1 MEDLSGK
8 IMRVR
13 SLLKEAAPLLVA
25 FSGGVD
31 STLLLKL
38 ALDEV
43 DAEGVV
49 AATAHGDVHTA
60 EELEAARAAAARLGV
75 RHLVVHT
82 NELAIPGFAANPPER
97 CFLCRSEMY
106 ALLVEL
112 ARREGMATVVDGA
125 NRDDGAD
132 YRPGMR
138 AAAALGVR
146 SPLAEAGIGK
156 AEVREWA
163 RRLGLPNWDLPA
175 SPCLASRFP
184 YGEPLTTAKLQVVA
198 EAEGFLREQGFPT
211 VRVRHHGDTARIEV
225 PDAEI
230 SRMADESLRRGIVRR
245 LRGLGYLYVA
255 LDLRGFRSGGL
266 NEGLPAPDWSNEGLS
281 AFGCLNQ
288 GLPAPGGREEEE

>member
-1 MEDLSGK
+1 MDGLAD
-8 IMRVR
+8 RVER
-13 SLLKEAAPLLVA
+13 LRTLLREAAPLLVA

-43 DAEGVV
+43 GPQAILAV
-49 AATAHGDVHTA
+49 TAHGDVHTA

-75 RHLVVHT
+75 RHLVIRT
-82 NELAIPGFAANPPER
+82 NELAIPGFATNPPER

-106 ALLVEL
+106 GMLVEL
-112 ARREGMATVVDGA
+112 AAAEGMATVVDGV

-156 AEVREWA
+156 AEVRELA
-163 RRLGLPNWDLPA
+163 RRSALTNWDLPA

-184 YGEPLTTAKLQVVA
+184 YGEPITAAKLQVVA
-198 EAEGFLREQGFPT
+198 EGERFLRTLGFSA
-211 VRVRHHGDTARIEV
+211 VRLRHHGDVARLEV
-225 PDAEI
+225 PGPEI
-230 SRMADESLRRGIVRR
+230 SRAADESVRR
-245 LRGLGYLYVA
+245 AIVKRLRELGYLYVT
-255 LDLRGFRSGGL
+255 LDLSGFRSGSL
-266 NEGLPAPDWSNEGLS
+266 NEVFPPA
-281 AFGCLNQ
+281 A
-288 GLPAPGGREEEE
+288 GREET

>member
-1 MEDLSGK
+1 MDGLAD
-8 IMRVR
+8 RVER
-13 SLLKEAAPLLVA
+13 LRTLLREAAPLLVA

-43 DAEGVV
+43 GPQAILAV
-49 AATAHGDVHTA
+49 TAHGDVHTA

-75 RHLVVHT
+75 RHLVIRT
-82 NELAIPGFAANPPER
+82 NELAIPGFATNPPER

-106 ALLVEL
+106 GMLVEL
-112 ARREGMATVVDGA
+112 AAAEGMATVVDGV

-156 AEVREWA
+156 AEVRELA
-163 RRLGLPNWDLPA
+163 RRSALTNWDLPA

-184 YGEPLTTAKLQVVA
+184 YGEPITAAKLQVVA
-198 EAEGFLREQGFPT
+198 EGERFLRTLGFSA
-211 VRVRHHGDTARIEV
+211 VRLRHHGEVARLEV
-225 PDAEI
+225 PGPEI
-230 SRMADESLRRGIVRR
+230 SRAADESVRR
-245 LRGLGYLYVA
+245 AIVKRLRELGYLYVT
-255 LDLRGFRSGGL
+255 LDLSGFRSGSL
-266 NEGLPAPDWSNEGLS
+266 NEVFPPA
-281 AFGCLNQ
+281 A
-288 GLPAPGGREEEE
+288 GREET

>member
-1 MEDLSGK
+1 MDGLAD
-8 IMRVR
+8 RVER
-13 SLLKEAAPLLVA
+13 LRTLLREAAPLLVA

-43 DAEGVV
+43 GPQAILAV
-49 AATAHGDVHTA
+49 TAHGDVHTA

-75 RHLVVHT
+75 RHLVIRT
-82 NELAIPGFAANPPER
+82 NELAIPGFATNPPER

-106 ALLVEL
+106 GMLVEL
-112 ARREGMATVVDGA
+112 AAAEGMATVVDGV

-156 AEVREWA
+156 AEVRELA
-163 RRLGLPNWDLPA
+163 RRSALTNWDLPA

-184 YGEPLTTAKLQVVA
+184 YGEPITAAKLQVVA
-198 EAEGFLREQGFPT
+198 EGERFLRTLGFSA
-211 VRVRHHGDTARIEV
+211 VRLRHHGDVARIEV
-225 PDAEI
+225 PGPEI
-230 SRMADESLRRGIVRR
+230 SRAADESVRR
-245 LRGLGYLYVA
+245 AIVKRLRELGYLYVT
-255 LDLRGFRSGGL
+255 LDLSGFRSGSL
-266 NEGLPAPDWSNEGLS
+266 NEVFPPA
-281 AFGCLNQ
+281 A
-288 GLPAPGGREEEE
+288 GREET

>member
-1 MEDLSGK
+1 MDGLAD
-8 IMRVR
+8 RVER
-13 SLLKEAAPLLVA
+13 LRTLLREAAPLLVA

-43 DAEGVV
+43 GPQAILAV
-49 AATAHGDVHTA
+49 TAHGDVHTA

-75 RHLVVHT
+75 RHLVIRT
-82 NELAIPGFAANPPER
+82 NELAIPGFATNPPER

-106 ALLVEL
+106 GMLVEL
-112 ARREGMATVVDGA
+112 AAAEGMATVVDGV

-156 AEVREWA
+156 AEVRELA
-163 RRLGLPNWDLPA
+163 RRSALTNWDLPA

-184 YGEPLTTAKLQVVA
+184 YGEPITAAKLQVVA
-198 EAEGFLREQGFPT
+198 EGERFLRTLGFSA
-211 VRVRHHGDTARIEV
+211 VRLRHHGDVARLEV
-225 PDAEI
+225 TGPEI
-230 SRMADESLRRGIVRR
+230 SRAADESVRR
-245 LRGLGYLYVA
+245 AIVKRLRELGYLYVT
-255 LDLRGFRSGGL
+255 LDLSGFRSGSL
-266 NEGLPAPDWSNEGLS
+266 NEVFPPA
-281 AFGCLNQ
+281 A
-288 GLPAPGGREEEE
+288 GREET